1 MTESTTKMV
10 HVDESLQ
17 RILES
22 LLEKDVDI
30 TARAVARLH
39 PSLKAASSITRS
51 ESRRA
56 LVAQYRHR
64 QNEYR
69 RWRGR
74 AGKRSGDQNAAAL
87 LDRQNRIDQL
97 ESMVALLTAS
107 HLALLRSLGE
117 LGGFAK
123 WAAFYEHFQKGREA
137 LRDLGAIPAENQSH
151 PANEVIHERTSQLN
165 MTPMRTSVRPNSTT

>member
-1 MTESTTKMV
+1 MTKSSADIGDA
-10 HVDESLQ
+10 DEPML

-22 LLEKDVDI
+22 LLERDVDI

-56 LVAQYRHR
+56 LVAQYRDR
-64 QNEYR
+64 QNEFR

-87 LDRQNRIDQL
+87 VDNQSRIDQM
-97 ESMVALLTAS
+97 EAMVALLTAS
-107 HLALLRSLGE
+107 HVALLRSLGE

-123 WAAFYEHFQKGREA
+123 WAAFYEHFREAREA
-137 LRDLGAIPAENQSH
+137 LQQIGAIPAENKF
-151 PANEVIHERTSQLN
+151 R
-165 MTPMRTSVRPNSTT
+165 STG

>member
-1 MTESTTKMV
+1 MTKPTTKIAN
-10 HVDESLQ
+10 VDESML

-22 LLEKDVDI
+22 LLERDVDI

-51 ESRRA
+51 ESRRT

-64 QNEYR
+64 QNEFR

-74 AGKRSGDQNAAAL
+74 VEKRTVDQNAAAL
-87 LDRQNRIDQL
+87 VDKQSRIDQT
-97 ESMVALLTAS
+97 ETMVALLTAS
-107 HLALLRSLGE
+107 HVALLRSLGE

-123 WAAFYEHFQKGREA
+123 WAAFYERFREA
-137 LRDLGAIPAENQSH
+137 RDALQKIGAIPEENESRS
-151 PANEVIHERTSQLN
+151 AS
-165 MTPMRTSVRPNSTT
+165 

>member
-1 MTESTTKMV
+1 MTKSATKIV
-10 HVDESLQ
+10 DVDESML

-22 LLEKDVDI
+22 LLDRDVDI

-51 ESRRA
+51 ESRST

-64 QNEYR
+64 QNEFR

-74 AGKRSGDQNAAAL
+74 VGKRAADQNAAAL
-87 LDRQNRIDQL
+87 VDKESRIDQM
-97 ESMVALLTAS
+97 EAMVALLTAS
-107 HLALLRSLGE
+107 HVALLRSLGE

-123 WAAFYEHFQKGREA
+123 WAAFYERFREA
-137 LRDLGAIPAENQSH
+137 RDALQKIGAIPAENES
-151 PANEVIHERTSQLN
+151 RSTS
-165 MTPMRTSVRPNSTT
+165 

>member
-1 MTESTTKMV
+1 MTKCAKTI
-10 HVDESLQ
+10 VDADEPML

-22 LLEKDVDI
+22 LLERDVDI

-51 ESRRA
+51 ESRSA

-64 QNEYR
+64 QNEFR

-74 AGKRSGDQNAAAL
+74 AGKRSGDKNAAAL
-87 LDRQNRIDQL
+87 VDKQTRNDQM
-97 ESMVALLTAS
+97 EAMVALLTAS
-107 HLALLRSLGE
+107 HVALLRSLGE

-123 WAAFYEHFQKGREA
+123 WAAFYERFREA
-137 LRDLGAIPAENQSH
+137 RDALQEMGAIPAEQQS
-151 PANEVIHERTSQLN
+151 RSTS
-165 MTPMRTSVRPNSTT
+165 

>member
-1 MTESTTKMV
+1 MTKSAENTV
-10 HVDESLQ
+10 DVDESMLG
-17 RILES
+17 ILES
-22 LLEKDVDI
+22 LLDRDIDI

-39 PSLKAASSITRS
+39 PSLKAASSITRN
-51 ESRRA
+51 ESRNT

-87 LDRQNRIDQL
+87 VDKQMRIDQM
-97 ESMVALLTAS
+97 ETTVALLTAS
-107 HLALLRSLGE
+107 HVALLRSLGE

-123 WAAFYEHFQKGREA
+123 WAAFYERFREA
-137 LRDLGAIPAENQSH
+137 RDAIQKVGAIPVENESD
-151 PANEVIHERTSQLN
+151 
-165 MTPMRTSVRPNSTT
+165 STR

>member
-1 MTESTTKMV
+1 MTKSAKTIV
-10 HVDESLQ
+10 DVDEPML

-22 LLEKDVDI
+22 LLERDVDI

-51 ESRRA
+51 ASRSA

-64 QNEYR
+64 QNEFR

-74 AGKRSGDQNAAAL
+74 VGKRAGDQNAAAL
-87 LDRQNRIDQL
+87 ADKQSRIDRM
-97 ESMVALLTAS
+97 ETMVALLTAS
-107 HLALLRSLGE
+107 HVALLRSLGE

-123 WAAFYEHFQKGREA
+123 WAAFYERFREA
-137 LRDLGAIPAENQSH
+137 RDALQKIGAIPSENES
-151 PANEVIHERTSQLN
+151 RSTS
-165 MTPMRTSVRPNSTT
+165 

>member
-1 MTESTTKMV
+1 MPKSDTNIV
-10 HVDESLQ
+10 DVDESML

-22 LLEKDVDI
+22 LLERDVNI

-51 ESRRA
+51 ASRST

-64 QNEYR
+64 QNEFH

-74 AGKRSGDQNAAAL
+74 VGKRTGDQNAAAFV
-87 LDRQNRIDQL
+87 DKQSRIDQM
-97 ESMVALLTAS
+97 ETMVALLTAS
-107 HLALLRSLGE
+107 HVALLRSLGE

-123 WAAFYEHFQKGREA
+123 WAAFYERFREA
-137 LRDLGAIPAENQSH
+137 RDALQKIGEIPAENES
-151 PANEVIHERTSQLN
+151 R
-165 MTPMRTSVRPNSTT
+165 STG

>member
-1 MTESTTKMV
+1 MTESAPKIV
-10 HVDESLQ
+10 DVDEAMV

-22 LLEKDVDI
+22 LLERDVDI

-51 ESRRA
+51 ESRST

-64 QNEYR
+64 QNEFR

-74 AGKRSGDQNAAAL
+74 VGKRAGDQNAAAL
-87 LDRQNRIDQL
+87 VDKQSRIDQM
-97 ESMVALLTAS
+97 ETMVALLTAS
-107 HLALLRSLGE
+107 HVALLRSLGE

-123 WAAFYEHFQKGREA
+123 WAAFYERFRETRDA
-137 LRDLGAIPAENQSH
+137 LQRIGAIPED
-151 PANEVIHERTSQLN
+151 NESRSTS
-165 MTPMRTSVRPNSTT
+165 

>member
-1 MTESTTKMV
+1 MTKSATKT
-10 HVDESLQ
+10 VDVDDSML

-22 LLEKDVDI
+22 LLERDVDI

-51 ESRRA
+51 ESRST

-64 QNEYR
+64 QIEFR

-74 AGKRSGDQNAAAL
+74 VGKRAGDQNAAAL
-87 LDRQNRIDQL
+87 VDKQSRIEQM
-97 ESMVALLTAS
+97 EAMVALLTAS
-107 HLALLRSLGE
+107 HVALLRSLGE

-123 WAAFYEHFQKGREA
+123 WAAFYERFREA
-137 LRDLGAIPAENQSH
+137 RGALQKVGAIPAENESH
-151 PANEVIHERTSQLN
+151 STS
-165 MTPMRTSVRPNSTT
+165 

>member
-1 MTESTTKMV
+1 MTKSS
-10 HVDESLQ
+10 VDIVDADEPML

-22 LLEKDVDI
+22 LLERDVDI

-51 ESRRA
+51 ESRSA

-64 QNEYR
+64 QNEFR

-74 AGKRSGDQNAAAL
+74 AGKRSGDQNAVAL
-87 LDRQNRIDQL
+87 VDKQSRIDQM
-97 ESMVALLTAS
+97 EAMVALLTAS
-107 HLALLRSLGE
+107 HVALLRSLGE

-123 WAAFYEHFQKGREA
+123 WAAFYERFREVRDALQKI
-137 LRDLGAIPAENQSH
+137 GAIPAENKS
-151 PANEVIHERTSQLN
+151 R
-165 MTPMRTSVRPNSTT
+165 STG

>member
-1 MTESTTKMV
+1 MTESAPRI
-10 HVDESLQ
+10 VDVDQSML

-22 LLEKDVDI
+22 LLERDVDI

-51 ESRRA
+51 ESRTA

-64 QNEYR
+64 QNEFR

-74 AGKRSGDQNAAAL
+74 VGKRAGDQNAAAL
-87 LDRQNRIDQL
+87 ADKQSRIDQM
-97 ESMVALLTAS
+97 EAMVALLTAS
-107 HLALLRSLGE
+107 HVALLRSLGE

-123 WAAFYEHFQKGREA
+123 WAAFYERFRKARDA
-137 LRDLGAIPAENQSH
+137 LQEIGAIPPES
-151 PANEVIHERTSQLN
+151 ESRLTSQE
-165 MTPMRTSVRPNSTT
+165 